1 MRVTLIRREDWK
13 IGITVP
19 TTDEYDIRVHI
30 AGRYAGSV
38 ADGSI
43 VKNGSVYELIIAD
56 NSKIPTGIQPVT
68 ITGYSPTA
76 GKTRYADA
84 WVEVV
89 ANDPSIVY
97 PPRNTPYDVTLDAG
111 TVTKVYVGAVE
122 YENTPP
128 PGDIDTQL
136 DPTSERPVQNKA
148 IFAGLLTK
156 QPKTLYYTN
165 KAVLTSDF
173 TADTTYE
180 DYLYKADIPCVGAVA
195 GMYPNV
201 VFAPKDADSGNYST
215 VATTGNGY
223 VRIYAVKVPTST
235 ITILS
240 IKLEMP

>member
-19 TTDEYDIRVHI
+19 TTDENDIRVHI
-30 AGRYAGSV
+30 AGAYAGSV

-43 VKNGSVYELIIAD
+43 VKNGTVYELTVKD
-56 NSKIPTGIQPVT
+56 NSKIPTGIQPITV
-68 ITGYSPTA
+68 TGYSPTS
-76 GKTRYADA
+76 GKTKYAAA
-84 WVEVV
+84 WIEVV
-89 ANDPSIVY
+89 ANDPAAVY
-97 PPRNTPYDVTLDAG
+97 PPRNTPYDATIEANI
-111 TVTKVYVGAVE
+111 VTKLYIGAVE

-128 PGDIDTQL
+128 PGDVDTEL
-136 DPTSERPVQNKA
+136 SATSERPVQNKA
-148 IFAGLLTK
+148 IYAGLLTK
-156 QPKTLYYTN
+156 QPKTLYFTN

-180 DYLYKADIPCVGAVA
+180 DYLFKADIPCNGAVA

-201 VFAPKDADSGNYST
+201 VFAPKEADSGNYST

-223 VRIYAVKVPTST
+223 VRIYAVKVPTAT

>member
-56 NSKIPTGIQPVT
+56 NSKIPTGILPVT

-76 GKTRYADA
+76 GKTRYAVA
-84 WVEVV
+84 WVEV
-89 ANDPSIVY
+89 ASNDPAAVY
-97 PPRNTPYDVTLDAG
+97 PPRNTPYDITIEANN
-111 TVTKVYVGAVE
+111 VTKTYIGAVE

-128 PGDIDTQL
+128 PGDIDTEL
-136 DPTSERPVQNKA
+136 SATSEKPVQNKA
-148 IFAGLLTK
+148 IYAGLLTK

-173 TADTTYE
+173 VADTTYE
-180 DYLYKADIPCVGAVA
+180 DYPFKADIPCIGAVA
-195 GMYPNV
+195 GM
-201 VFAPKDADSGNYST
+201 S
-215 VATTGNGY
+215 
-223 VRIYAVKVPTST
+223 PT
-235 ITILS
+235 
-240 IKLEMP
+240 